1 MSKGLAAFFST
12 LALLAVLRVAMAY
25 LLVPE
30 SLRIPVSFLI
40 TIIFVAVPILALFRA
55 GSHPWSVKL
64 GFGFV
69 AAGLILQ
76 FLLPL
81 AAPGDKGFVPI
92 LIDAVSQQGL
102 PIWTVGLGALLA
114 LLLKDKNLL
123 LPVSIFLALFDVFL
137 VFTPV
142 GFVQVLMK
150 KAPNLL
156 PAMAHK
162 IPQVATTPQETG
174 VPVGTFAHV
183 GPADFLFLGMFFVA
197 LYRFDMRTS
206 ATFKWLLV
214 ALAIYLPLVLIVG
227 PVPLLLPIGLTVILV
242 NIREFKMTLEEKVS
256 TALIAAIGIGIV
268 VFAATRL
275 KPTEL
280 AEPSPEATAPVPQG
294 LEDSLAPTS
303 PG

>member
-1 MSKGLAAFFST
+1 MSKGLAAFFGT
-12 LALLAVLRVAMAY
+12 LTLLAVLRVGMAY
-25 LLVPE
+25 FLVSE
-30 SLRIPVSFLI
+30 TLRIPVSFLI
-40 TIIFVAVPILALFRA
+40 TVVFVALPILALFRA
-55 GSHPWSVKL
+55 GSHPWTVKL

-69 AAGLILQ
+69 AVGMILQ
-76 FLLPL
+76 FLLPF
-81 AAPGDKGFVPI
+81 ASPGEKGFAPI
-92 LIDAVSQQGL
+92 LIDAISQQGL

-114 LLLKDKNLL
+114 LFLKDKNLL

-156 PAMAHK
+156 PAMAHR
-162 IPQVATTPQETG
+162 IPQVATTQQETG

-197 LYRFDMRTS
+197 LYRFEMRTS

-214 ALAIYLPLVLIVG
+214 ALAIYLPLVLVVG
-227 PVPLLLPIGLTVILV
+227 PVPLLVPIGLTVLLV

-256 TALIAAIGIGIV
+256 TAVIAAIGIGII
-268 VFAATRL
+268 VFAATR
-275 KPTEL
+275 PRPAEP
-280 AEPSPEATAPVPQG
+280 AEPSPEATAPMPQG
-294 LEDSLAPTS
+294 LEDSLAPAP

>member
-1 MSKGLAAFFST
+1 MSKGLAAFFGT
-12 LALLAVLRVAMAY
+12 LTLLAVLRVGMAY
-25 LLVPE
+25 FLVSE
-30 SLRIPVSFLI
+30 TLRIPVSFLI
-40 TIIFVAVPILALFRA
+40 TVVFVALPILALFRA
-55 GSHPWSVKL
+55 GSHPWTVKL

-69 AAGLILQ
+69 AVGMILQ
-76 FLLPL
+76 FLLPF
-81 AAPGDKGFVPI
+81 ASPGEKGFAPI
-92 LIDAVSQQGL
+92 LIDAISQQGL

-114 LLLKDKNLL
+114 LFLKDKNLL

-156 PAMAHK
+156 PAMAHR
-162 IPQVATTPQETG
+162 IPQVATTQQETG

-197 LYRFDMRTS
+197 LYRFEMRTS

-214 ALAIYLPLVLIVG
+214 ALAIYLPLVLVVG
-227 PVPLLLPIGLTVILV
+227 PVPLLVPLGLTVLLV
-242 NIREFKMTLEEKVS
+242 NIREVKMTLEEKVS
-256 TALIAAIGIGIV
+256 TAVIAAIGIGII
-268 VFAATRL
+268 VFAATRPRL
-275 KPTEL
+275 AEP
-280 AEPSPEATAPVPQG
+280 AEPSPEATAPMPQG
-294 LEDSLAPTS
+294 LEDSLAPAP

>member
-12 LALLAVLRVAMAY
+12 LALLAALRIAMAY

-30 SLRIPVSFLI
+30 SLRISVSFLI
-40 TIIFVAVPILALFRA
+40 TIVFVAVPILALFRA

-69 AAGLILQ
+69 VAGLILQ

-81 AAPGDKGFVPI
+81 ASPGEKGFVPI

-162 IPQVATTPQETG
+162 IPQVATTQQETG

-197 LYRFDMRTS
+197 LYRFDMRTA

-256 TALIAAIGIGIV
+256 TAVIAAIGIGIV
-268 VFAATRL
+268 VFAATRPR
-275 KPTEL
+275 PTEP
-280 AEPSPEATAPVPQG
+280 AEPSPEAAAPVPQG